1 MRGRWTAVIAWIR
14 RLVHGCDGVEPSDS
28 EAALAHAKKVR
39 RQAEARRPTVDA
51 VAATLRRAREE
62 NHFREKIEELFR
74 GAAP

>member
-1 MRGRWTAVIAWIR
+1 VIGWIR
-14 RLVHGCDGVEPSDS
+14 RLVHGSDDTEPSDS
-28 EAALAHAKKVR
+28 EAALAHARKAR
-39 RQAEARRPTVDA
+39 QQAEARQPVVEA

>member
-1 MRGRWTAVIAWIR
+1 MIAWIR
-14 RLVHGCDGVEPSDS
+14 RHVHGCDSSQPSDS
-28 EAALAHAKKVR
+28 EVALAHAQKVR
-39 RQAEARRPTVDA
+39 QQAEARRPAVEA